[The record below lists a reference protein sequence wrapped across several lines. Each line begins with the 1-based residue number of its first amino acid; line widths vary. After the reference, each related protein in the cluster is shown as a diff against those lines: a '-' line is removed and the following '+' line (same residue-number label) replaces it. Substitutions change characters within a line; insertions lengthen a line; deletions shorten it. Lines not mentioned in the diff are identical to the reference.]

1 MAGGNYELLPMPEV
15 DVFLIGAP
23 KAGTTWLS
31 YVLDQHEEIDLSDP
45 KEPNIIASH
54 RGTFIRTEE
63 EPDWSK
69 FEKHFNGSGLKL
81 DASVHT
87 FACPLAPSRIRNHL
101 PDAKF
106 ILCLREPVSRS
117 FSHWNMVLNTKE
129 ASANSVDWSTFEKAW
144 KDSRLSDDSSYGTS
158 MRRWLKEFDLDRFL
172 IIDSGKLKSNPIDVL
187 REIEG
192 FLEIKKYD
200 YILDESRHSNSA
212 ASRRPITFLGKS
224 ARIIFS
230 IIPKTIKQ
238 PIIKILQKRDFNI
251 YNLPILSKK
260 GISYKL
266 ESLHYKIC
274 GKELIEELEILQKIT
289 GFDIDI
295 WRDEISNRL

>member
-1 MAGGNYELLPMPEV
+1 MSEV
-15 DVFLIGAP
+15 DVFLIGVP
-23 KAGTTWLS
+23 KAGTTWLA
-31 YVLDQHEEIDLSDP
+31 YTLNQHTKIDLSEP
-45 KEPNIIASH
+45 KEPNIVASH
-54 RGTFIRTEE
+54 RGTFIRTDESPE
-63 EPDWSK
+63 WDK
-69 FEKHFNGSGLKL
+69 FKICFQGEGLRL
-81 DASVHT
+81 DASIHA
-87 FACPLAPSRIRNHL
+87 FSCPLTPSRIRQRIPN
-101 PDAKF
+101 AKF
-106 ILCLREPVSRS
+106 ILCLREPVARS

-172 IIDSGKLKSNPIDVL
+172 IIDSDKLKSNPIDVL

-260 GISYKL
+260 GISHKL